1 MRLYEILGCIRDCCA
16 LFTRWSIPSR
26 GQLTE
31 NATGFSACLLRS
43 PRRSVSPDGVPALLA
58 VGAELEHV
66 VLVATPGSHTKA
78 AQFGIPQDS
87 VFERVDR
94 PLGDLSPHP
103 ATNLA
108 TDVED
113 IRENYRNKAE

>member
-1 MRLYEILGCIRDCCA
+1 MRLYETLGCIRDCCA
-16 LFTRWSIPSR
+16 LFTSWNIPSR

-43 PRRSVSPDGVPALLA
+43 PRRSVSSDGVPTLLA
-58 VGAELEHV
+58 MGAELEHV

-108 TDVED
+108 TD
-113 IRENYRNKAE
+113 A

>member
-1 MRLYEILGCIRDCCA
+1 M
-16 LFTRWSIPSR
+16 
-26 GQLTE
+26 
-31 NATGFSACLLRS
+31 
-43 PRRSVSPDGVPALLA
+43 SPDGVPALLA

-66 VLVATPGSHTKA
+66 VLVATPGSHTKT

-94 PLGDLSPHP
+94 PLGDLPPHL

-113 IRENYRNKAE
+113 IRGNCRNKGE